1 MYLYLLNLYS
11 PAEKEEMD
19 TEGAVLLLSVFDH
32 DVVGSN
38 DFAGMCVVACKDIPR
53 IASPQASLTD
63 PSAPQRKNLT
73 LPLFRFTRTT
83 AVFSELDSRSHL
95 GDAKAEHFFKLYRYQ
110 SPLGDLSPVRRRS
123 SLFDSINL
131 SVK

>member
-1 MYLYLLNLYS
+1 
-11 PAEKEEMD
+11 MD
-19 TEGAVLLLSVFDH
+19 IEGTVLLLSVFDH

-53 IASPQASLTD
+53 IASPRVSLTD
-63 PSAPQRKNLT
+63 PSAPQKKNLT

-83 AVFSELDSRSHL
+83 SVFSEMDVRSHL
-95 GDAKAEHFFKLYRYQ
+95 GDAKAAHFFKVYKYQ

-123 SLFDSINL
+123 SVFDSINL
-131 SVK
+131 SVKRDFS